1 MKPVPTESVGQPE
14 ILDSE
19 EEIET
24 SSSEE
29 EESESDISADEPD
42 L

>member
-1 MKPVPTESVGQPE
+1 MPTESVGQPE

-24 SSSEE
+24 SSSEDD
-29 EESESDISADEPD
+29 ESESDNSADEPE